1 MIGLYEAFVEPGWRG
16 VCARMVAMS
25 RRLSQLWSN
34 EPFRRSLIAA
44 VRLWNSAVKASLPQ
58 QIQAAGQLEKIC
70 EQCGASPGSSAA
82 DAETPSQTID
92 RLLDFPSRRLAVYG
106 SLAPGKKNHHVM
118 AGMQGTW
125 RTAVLRGSL
134 LNQGWGADQ
143 GFRAFYG
150 TDPKRPSPR
159 RCSRRPIC
167 RGIGSAWTNLKAR
180 NISASWSR
188 WRRKTERLR
197 CAMCMSWQKTL
208 PRMNTNDTDK
218 GHCRN

>member
-1 MIGLYEAFVEPGWRG
+1 
-16 VCARMVAMS
+16 MVAMS
-25 RRLSQLWSN
+25 RRLFQLWSN

-134 LNQGWGADQ
+134 LNQGWGAGQ
-143 GFRAFYG
+143 GFPGFLWDGSETPVAAQVFSS
-150 TDPKRPSPR
+150 TD
-159 RCSRRPIC
+159 
-167 RGIGSAWTNLKAR
+167 
-180 NISASWSR
+180 
-188 WRRKTERLR
+188 
-197 CAMCMSWQKTL
+197 L
-208 PRMNTNDTDK
+208 PRHWQRLDEFEGAEYQRILVPVETEDGEIEVCNVYELAKNLTTDE
-218 GHCRN
+218 HR